1 MKKTSTLFALL
12 VFAFTQVLVAQSAK
26 ELQENANTFL
36 QQGDFSNAILLL
48 NKANLLEP
56 NSTELSKNLALA
68 YYLQKDNTKA
78 LETIKPLL
86 DKDDADDQCYQIAAS
101 IYLQQLLPK
110 DAEKVFKKGIK
121 KFAASGPLYNDYG
134 EILWLQKDYNAIK
147 QWEKGIEMDPSY
159 SKNYYNAC
167 KYYYLTA
174 DKVWTIIY
182 AEIFVNIEP
191 MGVHTTEVKEIL
203 LDSYKKMFSEND
215 ITKLAK
221 ADNTFEKAFLQS
233 MNKQSQVATLGI
245 NAETITMIRTRFIL
259 DWYENYAEKFPFKLF
274 DMNRQFLQEG
284 LFEAYN
290 QWMFGAIQNL
300 PAFQNW
306 TNNNDAAYK
315 EFSKMQKAKIFKLPT
330 GQYYH

>member
-1 MKKTSTLFALL
+1 MKKYLLAITILLFTI
-12 VFAFTQVLVAQSAK
+12 VQQVVAQTAK
-26 ELQENANTFL
+26 ELQENASTFL

-48 NKANLLEP
+48 NRAIQIEP
-56 NSTELSKNLALA
+56 NSTELNKDLALA

-78 LETIKPLL
+78 LETIKPILE
-86 DKDDADDQCYQIAAS
+86 KDDVDDQCFQITAS

-110 DAEKVFKKGIK
+110 EAEKVFKRGIK
-121 KFAASGPLYNDYG
+121 KFPTSGPLYNDFG
-134 EILWLQKDYNAIK
+134 EILWLQKDYTAIK
-147 QWEKGIEMDPSY
+147 QWEKGIEMDPGY

-174 DKVWTIIY
+174 DKVWSIIY

-191 MGVHTTEVKEIL
+191 MGAKTPEVKEIL
-203 LDSYKKMFSEND
+203 LDSYKKLFAEND
-215 ITKLAK
+215 LTKLAK
-221 ADNTFEKAFLQS
+221 SDNKFELAFLDC

-245 NAETITMIRTRFIL
+245 HAESITMIRTRFIL
-259 DWYENYAEKFPFKLF
+259 EWYNSYASKFPFKLF
-274 DMNRQFLQEG
+274 DMNKQFLQEG

-300 PAFQNW
+300 YAFQNW
-306 TNNNDAAYK
+306 TNNNDIAYK
-315 EFSKMQKAKIFKLPT
+315 EFTKMQKSRIFKLPT